1 MEARSGIR
9 RFLKMR
15 KMFNSQLEEKLKT
28 KVSSKFMWILNK
40 SCVSHLTLDKLLNW
54 LLRGL
59 GLQGT
64 IGLLRDVKP
73 HISHDGWNIATS
85 FQTIFSCLK
94 IFIFLFKNIFSVTW
108 APAGDCPRPRR
119 SPLSHVPRTSSPSPP
134 EENQEENK
142 CKAAFKASYWW
153 SRRFLNRF

>member
-85 FQTIFSCLK
+85 SQTIFSCLK
-94 IFIFLFKNIFSVTW
+94 IF
-108 APAGDCPRPRR
+108 
-119 SPLSHVPRTSSPSPP
+119 SPSPEP
-134 EENQEENK
+134 QQGAVLVREDRH
-142 CKAAFKASYWW
+142 YHM
-153 SRRFLNRF
+153 SREHRHRRLLKRIRKRIHVRLLL